1 MNWYHE
7 SSALFEGNKA
17 AVRKATREARARR
30 DRERTRQ
37 RIENATALF
46 WLCIGSVVCIG
57 TLYAILLEVMA

>member
-7 SSALFEGNKA
+7 SSSLFEGNKA

-37 RIENATALF
+37 RIENVTTAF
-46 WLCIGSVVCIG
+46 WLGIGSIVCVG
-57 TLYAILLEVMA
+57 TLYAILLEVLA

>member
-30 DRERTRQ
+30 EKERTQQ
-37 RIENATALF
+37 RIDNATAMF
-46 WLCIGSVVCIG
+46 WLAMGTIVSIG

>member
-7 SSALFEGNKA
+7 SSAMYFANKPA
-17 AVRKATREARARR
+17 NEKAVKQARARR
-30 DRERTRQ
+30 DCERTRQ

-57 TLYAILLEVMA
+57 TLYATLMAVMA

>member
-17 AVRKATREARARR
+17 AVRKAAQEARARR

-46 WLCIGSVVCIG
+46 WLCIGSIVCVG
-57 TLYAILLEVMA
+57 TLYAILLEATA